1 VVVGYGD
8 TLVYPKEA
16 FMLLVQA
23 LDHFVVPVNDIVAAE
38 DFYTQVFGGRIV
50 KRNGLNVRSQSLG
63 PHTFIEV
70 ANKRIGVY
78 LQKEE
83 RGQVST
89 ARGTPTYSFTTSRE
103 GLSEVIRALESWKIK
118 FDGPLTDSH
127 PFAASTVFFADPAA
141 NNFAV
146 YVPTSDEAGP
156 TATSERLTG
165 VGYLEL
171 EAPKL
176 DASIKFYEQVLGFN
190 LLGRGRDTRTDR
202 AQATLRMAS
211 GQYLL
216 LTETAF
222 GPKGF
227 PMSRLIP
234 GPHLGFYVAPQQWRD
249 ALAQLDRLG
258 IPNGDRGAEAKGRT
272 PGGTAGT
279 YMDDPAGYV
288 IQYITEGME

>member
-1 VVVGYGD
+1 
-8 TLVYPKEA
+8 
-16 FMLLVQA
+16 MLLVQA
-23 LDHFVVPVNDIVAAE
+23 LDHFAVPVNDIVAAE
-38 DFYTQVFGGRIV
+38 DFYAQVFGGKIV

-89 ARGTPTYSFTTSRE
+89 ARGTPTYSFTTTRE
-103 GLSEVIRALESWKIK
+103 GLYEVIRALESWKIK
-118 FDGPLTDSH
+118 YEGPLANSH
-127 PFAASTVFFADPAA
+127 LFAVSTVFFADPAG

-146 YVPTSDEAGP
+146 YVPTADEAGSS
-156 TATSERLTG
+156 ATGERLTG

-171 EAPKL
+171 EAPNL
-176 DASIKFYEQVLGFN
+176 DGSIKFYEQVLGFH
-190 LLGRGRDTRTDR
+190 LLGRGRDARSDQ

-216 LTETAF
+216 LTETGF

-249 ALAQLDRLG
+249 ALAQLDRLK

>member
-1 VVVGYGD
+1 
-8 TLVYPKEA
+8 
-16 FMLLVQA
+16 MLLVQA

-38 DFYTQVFGGRIV
+38 EFYVQVFGGKIV

-78 LQKEE
+78 LQKQE
-83 RGQVST
+83 RGRVST
-89 ARGTPTYSFTTSRE
+89 VRGTPTYSFTTTRA
-103 GLSEVIRALESWKIK
+103 GLNEVIGALASRQGKYE
-118 FDGPLTDSH
+118 GPLANSH
-127 PFAASTVFFADPAA
+127 PFAASTVFFADPAG

-146 YVPTSDEAGP
+146 YVPTADEAVGS
-156 TATSERLTG
+156 ATGKRLTG

-171 EAPKL
+171 EAPNL
-176 DASIKFYEQVLGFN
+176 DASIKFYQQVLGFN
-190 LLGRGRDTRTDR
+190 LLSRGHDKRNDQ
-202 AQATLRMAS
+202 AQAIMRMAS

-222 GPKGF
+222 AAKGF

-234 GPHLGFYVAPQQWRD
+234 GPHLGFYVAPPQWRE

-279 YMDDPAGYV
+279 YMDDPAGNV